1 MQFGIPK
8 NLCKISRIE
17 YAIELPENDY
27 ACLYMIRVKPENHI
41 FFHNLSEKTKC
52 DEIII
57 GNGLQNENA
66 KQKDALPNEK
76 FVNPILA
83 QDWLKYIKNAKYV
96 VTDSFHCI
104 CFCILFNKPFISLI
118 SDKDIRINWILGTT
132 NLRDNYLKD
141 LNIDKAIE
149 IINKPINHL
158 HYFTE
163 FIEYSKNWLNEK
175 IN

>member
-1 MQFGIPK
+1 M
-8 NLCKISRIE
+8 
-17 YAIELPENDY
+17 
-27 ACLYMIRVKPENHI
+27 
-41 FFHNLSEKTKC
+41 
-52 DEIII
+52 
-57 GNGLQNENA
+57 
-66 KQKDALPNEK
+66 
-76 FVNPILA
+76 LA
-83 QDWLKYIKNAKYV
+83 TYIKNAKYV
-96 VTDSFHCI
+96 ITDSFHCI

-175 IN
+175 TLRHQQSSPEIFADRFFF